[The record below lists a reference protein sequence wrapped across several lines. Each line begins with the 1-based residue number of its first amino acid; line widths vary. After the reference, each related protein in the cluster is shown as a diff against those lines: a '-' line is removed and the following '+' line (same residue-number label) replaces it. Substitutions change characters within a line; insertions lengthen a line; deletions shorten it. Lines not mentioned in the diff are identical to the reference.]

1 MVEHSE
7 YDIIIVGAGPAGL
20 CFARSLAD
28 SGLRLAIVEPQSR
41 QQLAEPAFDGREI
54 ALTHHSVHL
63 MQAMGVWQ
71 HIPADQIHMLRD
83 ARVMDGDND
92 VRQFTIHHSEGKA
105 SQLGYLV
112 ANHLIRQAAYA
123 ATQAQQNLS
132 LYAGLRSIAA
142 ETNATRAEVQLSD
155 GRVLRG
161 RLLVA
166 ADSRFSETRRAV
178 GIGASMED
186 FGKTMLVC
194 RMRHEGRH
202 EHVAWEWFGS
212 SQTLALLPL
221 NEYESSVVL
230 TLPHAQVQ
238 RLMSTDETAFNIEL
252 SQRFEQRLGAMQ
264 LTSTRHAYPLVGVY
278 PHKFTGTR
286 FALVGD
292 AAVGMHPVTAH
303 GFNFGLLGQDLLSKA
318 ILDAHH
324 RGTEISADGLLAQY
338 ERRLWRATRPLYLA
352 TRTIIRL
359 YTNDSPPA
367 RLARKAG
374 LALGARISPS
384 RRMLA
389 AGLTQKGSSLRSTR
403 PVSSA
408 LRALV
413 SR

>member
-20 CFARSLAD
+20 CFARSLAE
-28 SGLRLAIVEPQSR
+28 SGLRLAIIEPQPR
-41 QQLAEPAFDGREI
+41 EQLAQPAFDGREI
-54 ALTHHSVHL
+54 ALTHHSANL

-71 HIPADQIHMLRD
+71 LIPQDQIHMLRD
-83 ARVMDGDND
+83 AKVMDGEHD
-92 VRQFTIHHSEGKA
+92 VKQFTIEHSEGKA

-112 ANHLIRQAAYA
+112 ANHLIRQAAFV
-123 ATQAQQNLS
+123 ATGSQQNLS
-132 LYAGLRSIAA
+132 FYTGLRSIAA
-142 ETNATRAEVQLSD
+142 ETDGARAEVQLSD
-155 GRVLRG
+155 GQVLRG
-161 RLLVA
+161 KLLVA
-166 ADSRFSETRRAV
+166 ADSRFSETRRAM

-202 EHVAWEWFGS
+202 EHVAWEWFGRA
-212 SQTLALLPL
+212 QTLALLPL
-221 NEYESSVVL
+221 GEYESSVVL
-230 TLPHAQVQ
+230 TLPHSQIQ
-238 RLMSTDETAFNIEL
+238 RLMDADESTFNAEL

-264 LTSTRHAYPLVGVY
+264 LSSTRHAYPLVGVY
-278 PHKFTGTR
+278 PQKFTGNR

-303 GFNFGLLGQDLLSKA
+303 GFNFGLLGQDLLSQS

-324 RGTEISADGLLAQY
+324 RGLDISSDSLLSQY

-374 LALGARISPS
+374 LALGARISPF

-389 AGLTQKGSSLRSTR
+389 AGLTQKGSSLSSTR
-403 PVSSA
+403 PVTSA
-408 LRALV
+408 LKALV

>member
-1 MVEHSE
+1 
-7 YDIIIVGAGPAGL
+7 
-20 CFARSLAD
+20 
-28 SGLRLAIVEPQSR
+28 
-41 QQLAEPAFDGREI
+41 
-54 ALTHHSVHL
+54 
-63 MQAMGVWQ
+63 
-71 HIPADQIHMLRD
+71 
-83 ARVMDGDND
+83 
-92 VRQFTIHHSEGKA
+92 
-105 SQLGYLV
+105 
-112 ANHLIRQAAYA
+112 
-123 ATQAQQNLS
+123 
-132 LYAGLRSIAA
+132 
-142 ETNATRAEVQLSD
+142 VQLSD
-155 GRVLRG
+155 GQVLRG
-161 RLLVA
+161 KLLVA
-166 ADSRFSETRRAV
+166 ADSRFSETRRAM

-238 RLMSTDETAFNIEL
+238 RLMSTDESAFNIEL

-324 RGTEISADGLLAQY
+324 RGTEISADGLLSQY
-338 ERRLWRATRPLYLA
+338 ERRLWRATRRCILPRA
-352 TRTIIRL
+352 PSSGSTPTTAHRRVW
-359 YTNDSPPA
+359 PA
-367 RLARKAG
+367 KPDWLW
-374 LALGARISPS
+374 GARISPF

-389 AGLTQKGSSLRSTR
+389 AGFDAERQQSEQHEAGEPLPCGRWFHANSPAGYCAPLAGNCGWCGGRLIHLNR
-403 PVSSA
+403 PADVRRYSVASFPVA
-408 LRALV
+408 E
-413 SR
+413 S